1 MASQAPGDVTPSPK
15 QVVFLFMAATV
26 VAVVVFLCGVL
37 VGRGVPFVQPLLG
50 DGGGAAAASLFGNE
64 RRSAV
69 ISTPDAEPSAAAT
82 SGDDLSYFLRLK
94 SDAPLEEVLRNQ
106 RAALE
111 PPAPVADLG
120 EPPTEA
126 VGAAGPASPLP
137 TRRPEVGPSSGADA
151 DVSLAGPPAVADP
164 AAAATARPIGWAV
177 QVMALRERP
186 AAQQVAD
193 DLSAKGFRAFVVDPV
208 PDAPVE
214 VFRVRVGL
222 FSDRADAERVQRR
235 LETEEQFTPWITR

>member
-1 MASQAPGDVTPSPK
+1 MASQAPGDVTPSRK

-50 DGGGAAAASLFGNE
+50 DGGGAAASLFGEE

-82 SGDDLSYFLRLK
+82 SGDDLSYFRRLK
-94 SDAPLEEVLRNQ
+94 SDAPLEEVLPNP

-111 PPAPVADLG
+111 PPAADLR

-137 TRRPEVGPSSGADA
+137 IRRPEVGPSPGADA
-151 DVSLAGPPAVADP
+151 DVSLAGPPPVADP

-222 FSDRADAERVQRR
+222 FSDRADAERVQQR